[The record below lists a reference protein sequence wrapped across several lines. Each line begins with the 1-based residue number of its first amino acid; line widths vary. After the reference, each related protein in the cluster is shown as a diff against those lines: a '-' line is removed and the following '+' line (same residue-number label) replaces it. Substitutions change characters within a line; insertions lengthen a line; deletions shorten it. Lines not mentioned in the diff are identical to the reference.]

1 MRFGGWAWLLLG
13 VSLAAVS
20 QQNQNL
26 NMGHPQELSVQHHAT
41 PEEIRDRAGSVQFQ
55 KDVKELSDLC
65 AAVPRDMDGL
75 KQGILPKEVIGRL
88 KRMEKLS
95 KHVREQLTRD

>member
-41 PEEIRDRAGSVQFQ
+41 QEEIRDRASSVQFQ

>member
-1 MRFGGWAWLLLG
+1 MRVAPFLYLLLG
-13 VSLAAVS
+13 LSVASVSLDS
-20 QQNQNL
+20 QTANL
-26 NMGHPQELSVQHHAT
+26 ARPTEMTVQKHAT
-41 PEEIRDRAGSVQFQ
+41 PEEIRDRVANAQFQ
-55 KDVKELSDLC
+55 KDLMELSDLC

-75 KQGILPKEVIGRL
+75 KQGVLPKEAINRL